1 MFLYESGSQK
11 PPRNGAQAEKLSVR
25 AFDPWAQQIFALE
38 RKMP

>member
-11 PPRNGAQAEKLSVR
+11 PRHGPAQAEKLSVR
-25 AFDPWAQQIFALE
+25 AFDPSKQQTFAPE